1 MPNVAWLWCLVLPAE
16 VCRGA
21 CHVKAEWR
29 ELGLQLDEA
38 VVGLVDDDAG
48 HADLVVY
55 LGRTLK
61 NLRER

>member
-1 MPNVAWLWCLVLPAE
+1 MCVVM
-16 VCRGA
+16 
-21 CHVKAEWR
+21 AEWR
-29 ELGLQLDEA
+29 ELDLQLDEA

-61 NLRER
+61 KLRER